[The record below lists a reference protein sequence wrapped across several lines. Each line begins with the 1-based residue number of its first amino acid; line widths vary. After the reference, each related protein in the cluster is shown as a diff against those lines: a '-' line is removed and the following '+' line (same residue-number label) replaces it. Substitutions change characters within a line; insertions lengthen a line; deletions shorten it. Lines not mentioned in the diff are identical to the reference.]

1 MQKKLPIGIENFED
15 MIKENYYYVD
25 KTGLLKQLLNEHGL
39 VNLFTRPRRFGK
51 SLNMSMLKYFF
62 EIGNDQAIFEG
73 LEISKDKE
81 LCDQYQGKFPVISVS
96 LKGAKAGNYED
107 AKAMM
112 KYFMT
117 DNQVIHEEEKL
128 QDGVWVRMISPT
140 QEECEE
146 IADVLNVDI
155 DDIKAALDEE
165 ESSRIELQ
173 DGYTLILVDVPTTE
187 IRHDKQSY
195 TTIPLGIILTQDVI
209 VTVCT
214 EDTPVLK
221 NFVINR
227 VKEFS
232 TKKRL
237 RFVYQ
242 ILYRTATIYQTN
254 LRIIDKRRTEIE
266 ERIGQHTE
274 DVDLIDLHELESTL
288 VYFATSLRANGV
300 VLDRLTRYKRLEQY
314 PEDTE
319 LLGDVIVENQQAIEM
334 TSIYRDIINGTR
346 ELMSSVIDN
355 RLNNVMKYLTSI
367 TIVMAIPT
375 VISGIYGMNVDERW
389 MPFANTPHGF
399 LLICVLTLLICI
411 ITMLILRKKKML

>member
-1 MQKKLPIGIENFED
+1 MN
-15 MIKENYYYVD
+15 MI
-25 KTGLLKQLLNEHGL
+25 
-39 VNLFTRPRRFGK
+39 
-51 SLNMSMLKYFF
+51 
-62 EIGNDQAIFEG
+62 
-73 LEISKDKE
+73 
-81 LCDQYQGKFPVISVS
+81 
-96 LKGAKAGNYED
+96 
-107 AKAMM
+107 

-117 DNQVIHEEEKL
+117 DNQVIHEEERL
-128 QDGVWVRMISPT
+128 QGGVWVQMISPS
-140 QEECEE
+140 QQECESLAE
-146 IADVLNVDI
+146 TLNVDI

-173 DGYTLILVDVPTTE
+173 DGYTLILVDIPTTE

-195 TTIPLGIILTQDVI
+195 TTIPLGIILTQDII

-221 NFVINR
+221 NFVQNR

-232 TKKRL
+232 TNQRL
-237 RFVYQ
+237 RSVSQ
-242 ILYRTATIYQTN
+242 ILYRTATIYQMN

-266 ERIGQHTE
+266 ERIGEHTE

-314 PEDTE
+314 PEDKE

-389 MPFANTPHGF
+389 MPFADTPHGF
-399 LLICVLTLLICI
+399 LIICVLTLLICI
-411 ITMLILRKKKML
+411 ITMFVLRKKKML